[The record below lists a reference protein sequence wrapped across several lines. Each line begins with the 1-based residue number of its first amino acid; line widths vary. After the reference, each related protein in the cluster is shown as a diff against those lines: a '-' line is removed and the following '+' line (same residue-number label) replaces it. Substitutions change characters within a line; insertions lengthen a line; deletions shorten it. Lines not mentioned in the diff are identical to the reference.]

1 MYTNEQLNAI
11 HFSKI
16 GFEFEFFANCKID
29 EVKTS
34 LCQTLDKK
42 IRIEEKAHSDFAP
55 TDKTFKLEPDN
66 SGGSGMIE
74 LVTGPLPFVEAKII
88 LAKTLKWIK
97 ENGST
102 NDKCSIHVNLAFD
115 GKKLGPE
122 TNVSKLD
129 VGKFVLSFNENKV
142 FDLFPERKNSVYAK
156 SIKFITPLSGFHQTS
171 PEKTLSKNYMF
182 VSEKYYGVNFGK
194 VPKGYIEFRYIGGKD
209 YEKKYNKILNLTEHF
224 IISLYETLVNPKYSK
239 EDIAQLDIILE
250 QHKAVIRGMKSYSS
264 FKKYFPDIKLMAD
277 LNTSENVVEMYFVK
291 MRDKLFELLTKAG
304 LKEGWVNYDSD
315 VGRIQ
320 LKNAELPR
328 IFEMTGI
335 DVVDCILDGNVTQ
348 CDIFSST
355 INNSSLVDCNVFGA
369 SNILESK
376 LDNCYV
382 NRNVVAENCYV
393 YGWRGVFSGEMEG
406 GVFRK
411 GKYTN
416 HARFSKD
423 VEIIEYEKIK

>member
-16 GFEFEFFANCKID
+16 GFEFEFFSNKDISETKD
-29 EVKTS
+29 S
-34 LCQTLDKK
+34 LARSLDKRL
-42 IRIEEKAHSDFAP
+42 RIEEKAHSDFTP

-129 VGKFVLSFNENKV
+129 IGKFVLSFNENRV
-142 FDLFPERKNSVYAK
+142 YELFPDRKNSVYAK

-209 YEKKYNKILNLTEHF
+209 YEKKYSKILNLTEHF
-224 IISLYETLVNPKYSK
+224 IISLYESLVNPKYTK
-239 EDIAQLDIILE
+239 DDIKQLDAILE
-250 QHKAVIRGMKSYSS
+250 QHKSVIRGMKSYSS
-264 FKKYFPDIKLMAD
+264 FKEYFPNIKVMAD
-277 LNTSENVVEMYFVK
+277 LNSSENVIEMYFVK
-291 MRDKLFELLTKAG
+291 MRDKLFELITKAG
-304 LKEGWVNYDSD
+304 LTEGWVNYDSD
-315 VGRIQ
+315 ISRMQI
-320 LKNAELPR
+320 KNAKLDK
-328 IFEMTGI
+328 IFELT
-335 DVVDCILDGNVTQ
+335 DVDIVDCELRGNVTQ
-348 CDIFSST
+348 CDIFSSDVAD
-355 INNSSLVDCNVFGA
+355 SSLKDCNVFGA
-369 SNILESK
+369 SNITKSK
-376 LDNCYV
+376 IEDSYV
-382 NRNVVAENCYV
+382 NRNVIAEDCYV
-393 YGWRGVFSGEMEG
+393 YGLRGVFSGEMEG
-406 GVFRK
+406 GIFRK
-411 GKYTN
+411 GRITN
-416 HARFSKD
+416 HARISNNTE
-423 VEIIEYEKIK
+423 VIEYEKIK